1 LFVASVWFYVG
12 TTTPAALVLWFW
24 YGLALTRRAQDPE
37 TG

>member
-1 LFVASVWFYVG
+1 LPPLCPPP
-12 TTTPAALVLWFW
+12 PAALVLWFW